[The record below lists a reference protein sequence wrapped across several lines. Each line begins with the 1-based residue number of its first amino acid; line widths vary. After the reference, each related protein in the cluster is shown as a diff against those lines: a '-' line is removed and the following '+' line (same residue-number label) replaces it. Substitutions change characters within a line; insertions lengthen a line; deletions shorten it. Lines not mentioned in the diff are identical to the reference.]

1 MSEFNKPY
9 DQRKYKISGSSTEYL
24 FTVADLKNLLVE
36 LSEIYAASRGDL
48 GKLEAPIQAFIESEK
63 VTDPLAAKAF
73 EAHTV
78 SLIERT
84 YGLHKIDQES
94 PLVQGKY
101 NIAHRE
107 YRRTLHADSDLG

>member
-9 DQRKYKISGSSTEYL
+9 DQRKYRISGSSTEYL
-24 FTVADLKNLLVE
+24 FTVADLKDLLVE
-36 LSEIYAASRGDL
+36 LSEIYAASLGDL
-48 GKLEAPIQAFIESEK
+48 AKLEGPVQAFIEAEK
-63 VTDPLAAKAF
+63 ITDPLAAKAF
-73 EAHTV
+73 EAHTT

-94 PLVQGKY
+94 PFVQGKY

-107 YRRTLHADSDLG
+107 FRSTLHADSDLG